1 MCRELKEKLKREL
14 TRFVEVNSL
23 CSWTKALAAAMCI
36 VRRIALYFLFNFLF
50 YYLFN
55 FHYLSLVQNY
65 T

>member
-36 VRRIALYFLFNFLF
+36 VRRIAIYFLFNFLF